1 MKGFVLT
8 YHSHHV
14 VGNDYARNDHIAL
27 PADLELITAAGCQI
41 VSLDKLVDAL
51 FNVAAADSGG
61 GEEKLVAITF
71 DDGPIY
77 DVDDFIHPEFGNQRS
92 FLGIMRD
99 FVSRRGE
106 KAQPR
111 LSGTSFVIASPG
123 ARRVIEA
130 TYDADYTYIGPSSM
144 TDEWWNRAI
153 DTGFMSIANHSWD
166 HLHPAL
172 PIVAHSRQVRADFTQ
187 VLTDED
193 ADAQIADASRFIAA
207 RTDGRSVPFFA
218 FPFGHYNTFL
228 TESYLPSHAQRIGLR
243 AAFTTEPGP
252 ISGSENPWCLP
263 RYVCGH
269 DWKRPEELS
278 AILNSA
284 ALGTCGR

>member
-1 MKGFVLT
+1 MNGYVLT
-8 YHSHHV
+8 YHAHHV

-27 PADLELITAAGCQI
+27 PADLELITAAGCRI
-41 VSLDKLVDAL
+41 VSLDTLVNAF
-51 FNVAAADSGG
+51 FNAAAADSGG
-61 GEEKLVAITF
+61 DEGKLVAITF

-77 DVDDFIHPEFGNQRS
+77 DVEEFIHPEFGSQRS

-106 KAQPR
+106 HTQPG
-111 LSGTSFVIASPG
+111 LSATSFVIASPD

-130 TYDADYTYIGPSSM
+130 TYDAAYTYTGPGSM
-144 TDEWWNRAI
+144 TDEWWNPAI
-153 DTGFMSIANHSWD
+153 DTGLISIANHSWD

-172 PIVAHSRQVRADFTQ
+172 PTVAHSRQVRADFTQ

-193 ADAQIADASRFIAA
+193 ADAQIADAWRFIAA
-207 RTDGRSVPFFA
+207 RTGGRNAPFFA

-228 TESYLPSHAQRIGLR
+228 TESYLPSHAHRIGLR

-269 DWKRPEELS
+269 DWKHPEQLS

-284 ALGTCGR
+284 ALGTSGR